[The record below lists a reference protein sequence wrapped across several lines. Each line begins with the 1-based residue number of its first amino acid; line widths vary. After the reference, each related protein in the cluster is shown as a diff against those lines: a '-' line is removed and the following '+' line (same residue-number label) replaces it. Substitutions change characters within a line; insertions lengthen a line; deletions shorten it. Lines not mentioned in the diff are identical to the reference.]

1 MGKISVRRYE
11 DYYAIY
17 DTKYMAEVSHNGLV
31 TSKIVYDRDPD
42 ILENKIQAQIERFTT
57 KWNKEVERREKE
69 DLKEQAED
77 LNHELGV
84 ILEQIQGALRHTLE
98 VDDTVDWDQL
108 KDFSTFTK
116 ALPKKPKNK
125 TLPQAPNKDHPV
137 YNPALSFL
145 DKIFKARAQKK
156 LDDARRLLAEEVEKY
171 ESKRKQVLKYN
182 EGLNIDYQAKL
193 EKWNASKRNFEEKQ
207 AAANAKVDELKSAY
221 LSKDRSS
228 VENYCELV
236 LNNSEYP
243 DVFPKSFELEY
254 DPASRSL
261 IVEYQLPTPEHIP
274 TVKEYKFISSK
285 KEIKEVVRPQSQIN
299 NLYDSLIYQI
309 SLRTIHELFEADQ
322 ADALDLITFN
332 GWVDFINKSNGKQ
345 EHSCIVSLQTRKEE
359 FEDIN
364 LALVDP
370 KQCFKSLKGV
380 GSSKLYGLAPVKP
393 ILIIEKNDSR
403 IRDSYDVADT
413 IDDSMN
419 LAEMD
424 WEDFEHL
431 VRELFAKEFSV
442 NGGEV
447 HVTQA
452 SRDGGVDAIAFD
464 PDPIRGGKIVI
475 QAKRYSNTVGVS
487 AVRDLFGTIVNEG
500 ANKGILVTTAN
511 YGPDA
516 YEFAKSKPITLM
528 SGANL
533 LHLLSKHGYTAKID
547 LQQARFNRQ
556 SE

>member
-1 MGKISVRRYE
+1 MGMLSVKRWN
-11 DYYAIY
+11 DYYANSDI
-17 DTKYMAEVSHNGLV
+17 KFMAKIEHTGLNAN
-31 TSKIVYDRDPD
+31 KIVFDRDPD
-42 ILENKIQAQIERFTT
+42 ILENKIQTQLERFKI
-57 KWNKEVERREKE
+57 KWEKLQDRREKD
-69 DLKEQAED
+69 DLKAESEE
-77 LNHELGV
+77 LNDELNAT
-84 ILEQIQGALRHTLE
+84 IELIENTLLNTLE
-98 VDDTVDWDQL
+98 IDDTVNWESL
-108 KDFSTFTK
+108 KDFSKFSVIK
-116 ALPKKPKNK
+116 PKKPKKINH
-125 TLPQAPNKDHPV
+125 PEPPNQE
-137 YNPALSFL
+137 LSKYKPKL
-145 DKIFKARAQKK
+145 SLLERLIKSKGQKK
-156 LDDARRLLAEEVEKY
+156 LLAAEELLKTDISRHNQECKEIDNKNITAITEFEKRLAKW
-171 ESKRKQVLKYN
+171 ESEKNAFIQKQ
-182 EGLNIDYQAKL
+182 
-193 EKWNASKRNFEEKQ
+193 NAGNK
-207 AAANAKVDELKSAY
+207 KVDDLKESY
-221 LSKDRSS
+221 FSGDRNA

-236 LNNSEYP
+236 LNNSLYP
-243 DVFPKSFELEY
+243 EDFPKSFDLEY
-254 DPASRSL
+254 DPDNKTL
-261 IVEYQLPTPEHIP
+261 IIEYQLPTPEHIP
-274 TVKEYKFISSK
+274 STKEFKFVASR
-285 KEIKEVVRPQSQIN
+285 KEIKAVPRPQNQIN
-299 NLYDSLIYQI
+299 ALYDSLIYQLT
-309 SLRTIHELFEADQ
+309 LRTIHELFEADQ
-322 ADALDLITFN
+322 GKVLDLITFN

-393 ILIIEKNDSR
+393 ILVIEKNDSR
-403 IRDSYDVADT
+403 IRDSYDVANT

-500 ANKGILVTTAN
+500 ANKGILVTTAT

-516 YEFAKSKPITLM
+516 YEFAKGKPITLL

-533 LHLLSKHGYTAKID
+533 LHLLSKHGYSAKID
-547 LQQARFNRQ
+547 LKQARVNRQ
-556 SE
+556 GN